1 MTSCFLFFFTIS
13 EYIIT
18 FCSETT
24 LTNLGIYFVRMLLI
38 KEMLAICLVDSWSHH
53 LSWGITF
60 SFAKKNQQRELQHFG
75 WEQRS
80 LWAVLSHHGPLKN
93 YVCASRAHYRH
104 VGPIQLYIVHRLPGS
119 AYLFCF
125 DWFLIFVSSCE
136 RNQAEK

>member
-1 MTSCFLFFFTIS
+1 MASMTSYVFWFFFTIS

-60 SFAKKNQQRELQHFG
+60 SFAKKKTVEGVATFWLG
-75 WEQRS
+75 TEIT
-80 LWAVLSHHGPLKN
+80 LG
-93 YVCASRAHYRH
+93 RAIT
-104 VGPIQLYIVHRLPGS
+104 P
-119 AYLFCF
+119 
-125 DWFLIFVSSCE
+125 
-136 RNQAEK
+136 